1 MKKQS
6 KILYLITLV
15 ACFVFFLFSSELS
28 DFDSSA
34 VPENSSFEVYYID
47 VGQADSTLIICD
59 GETMLI
65 DGGNAGD
72 SDLIY
77 TFLKNKGISHLDY
90 VVCTHAHED
99 HVGGLSGALHAAT
112 ASQVYS
118 PVTEYDS
125 KAFRNFVKTV
135 DEQGLSITLP
145 VAGTVFSLG
154 SAEISILG
162 PIKEYSETNNTSI
175 VIKATHGDM
184 SFLFTGDME
193 RVAEMDLI
201 ESGIDLNAD
210 VLKVG
215 HHGSSTSS
223 SYAFIYEVMPKYGII
238 SCGKNNPYGHPHDEV
253 LSRFRDSETKLYR
266 TDLQGTI
273 ICRSDGKTL
282 EFTVERN
289 AEIKTNPTSE
299 K

>member
-1 MKKQS
+1 MKKLP
-6 KILYLITLV
+6 KILSPIVLIICAAL
-15 ACFVFFLFSSELS
+15 FFFSSELLDSGNPSIS
-28 DFDSSA
+28 DD
-34 VPENSSFEVYYID
+34 SSFEVYYID

-59 GETMLI
+59 GETLLI
-65 DGGNAGD
+65 DGGNVGD

-112 ASQVYS
+112 ASHVYS

-125 KAFRNFVKTV
+125 KAFQNFVKV
-135 DEQGLSITLP
+135 VNKQGLSLTLP
-145 VAGTVFSLG
+145 PAGTVFSLG

-162 PIKEYSETNNTSI
+162 PLKEYSETNNTSI
-175 VIKATHGDM
+175 VIKATHGDI

-201 ESGIDLNAD
+201 EAGIDLSAD

-238 SCGKNNPYGHPHDEV
+238 SCGKNNSYGHPHEEV
-253 LSRFRDSETKLYR
+253 LSRFRDSETKLFR

-273 ICRSDGKTL
+273 VCRSDGKSL

-289 AEIKTNPTSE
+289 AEIETNPT
-299 K
+299 